1 MNQGR
6 DKSTESSGVAIDTE
20 LFPPSF
26 LRLLAIVPGAV
37 RRLHAGVADG
47 HRVQRGEGGRFF
59 FRGHRP
65 YRPGDDLKRIDW
77 NVAARSGR
85 TLVRQYDAEK
95 DVSTE
100 VWFDGSASMAPG
112 GGRVATARTVAL
124 CAAIGLASGG
134 RVRLGR
140 LRAGAVRK
148 LFDARDGKGMK
159 TVLEILSAHDLEDR
173 ADMSRALPLLQR
185 QIRRGARLMLVS
197 DLLTRTH
204 PGVLQGFASR
214 SLRGAVVHLRTPVVA
229 DAIVGRV
236 VIASDVESGAQRRV
250 RLDPA
255 TVARISERSRAHAD
269 LWARHVRSVGF
280 HYVPVSPGQPSE
292 AVLRRLV
299 LEVP

>member
-1 MNQGR
+1 MSKRRQPSADARNA
-6 DKSTESSGVAIDTE
+6 TIDAA

-26 LRLLAIVPGAV
+26 LRLLALVPSAV

-59 FRGHRP
+59 FRGHRE

-100 VWFDGSASMAPG
+100 VWLDGSASMVPG
-112 GGRVATARTVAL
+112 GGHVTTVRTVAL
-124 CAAIGLASGG
+124 CCAIGLASGG

-140 LRAGAVRK
+140 LQEGAVRK
-148 LFDARDGKGMK
+148 LFDARDGKGMR
-159 TVLEILSAHDLEDR
+159 TVLEILSAHTFEGR
-173 ADMSRALPLLQR
+173 ADLARALPLLQR
-185 QIRRGARLMLVS
+185 QTKRGARLMLIS

-204 PGVLQGFASR
+204 PGVLQGFAAR
-214 SLRGAVVHLRTPVVA
+214 SLRGAVIHLRTPVVA
-229 DAIVGRV
+229 EAMLGQTVM
-236 VIASDVESGAQRRV
+236 ASDVENGVQRRV
-250 RLDPA
+250 RMDAA
-255 TVARISERSRAHAD
+255 TVARIAERSRTHAD
-269 LWARHVRSVGF
+269 LWARHVRSIGL
-280 HYVPVSPGQPSE
+280 HYVPVSPDQPSE
-292 AVLRRLV
+292 DVLRRLV